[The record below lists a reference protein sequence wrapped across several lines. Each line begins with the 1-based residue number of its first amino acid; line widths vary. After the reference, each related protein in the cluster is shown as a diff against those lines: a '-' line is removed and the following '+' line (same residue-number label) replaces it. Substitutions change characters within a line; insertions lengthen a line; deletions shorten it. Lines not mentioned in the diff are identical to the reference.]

1 MRLSKSARNKWLA
14 ACLFSATVLTGFH
27 LQQMAVHA
35 SETQNTTAVTS
46 TTDATTTTSSTHSV
60 SLKSSSSVTTT
71 TSSNSQSNSSSS
83 SQSSSNSSSSSST
96 SISSTSDSKTS
107 SVISNSVGESSS
119 STPANGSNQNKET
132 DNTATDQL
140 GHLVVNAFNAVT
152 NEKINGDAFTSN
164 YQGYVGSAIK
174 DKSAFVTHIPG
185 YSFVGNADTAV
196 PDNFIGGT
204 QIANLY
210 YKPLSTIV
218 VRYVAEPNRL
228 LWTYSIPTTYATQGQ
243 LFSTT
248 DNLIPFAGYKL
259 NHVSGDANGIINQT
273 VNSLSD
279 ANPVVITYYYEPEPG
294 SISTLDTSNWIVTS
308 KTTPI
313 GATGKYSFSMYL
325 QRDQLPSIEIG
336 HYGIQPTGSNQIRT
350 NGGTTGTGSVIE
362 KVPTGPT
369 GSATTTDIN
378 TQTPTK
384 PVSLPTAPS
393 VPTATVNVVTETGK
407 PINQLTVS
415 GQPGTNVRT
424 QIQPELNNLRRQGF
438 AILSNGVKGDTKL
451 ERDNSVL
458 TVKVSQTDQ
467 QTDPF
472 QHSTMPIVTQLG
484 QASQPARQA
493 AQTVNKDQTNNS
505 NNNQRSENTTQT
517 TQQNNQKR
525 QQMIRTH
532 TTEATAKDT
541 ERNNQVHRDTIANLG
556 QSHQH
561 SAAATGSGGNQI
573 SGLAAYFISLSGK
586 INLGTRV

>member
-1 MRLSKSARNKWLA
+1 MRLSKAARNKWLA

-46 TTDATTTTSSTHSV
+46 TTDATTTSSTHSV

-96 SISSTSDSKTS
+96 SISSTNDSKTS

-119 STPANGSNQNKET
+119 SAPENGSNQNKET
-132 DNTATDQL
+132 DNTATNQL

-152 NEKINGDAFTSN
+152 NEKINGDAFTSH

-174 DKSAFVTHIPG
+174 DKSAFVTRIPG
-185 YSFVGNADTAV
+185 YSFVGNADTAI

-210 YKPLSTIV
+210 YKPFSTIV

-259 NHVSGDANGIINQT
+259 DHVSGDVNGIINQT

-279 ANPVVITYYYEPEPG
+279 ANPVVITYYYQPESG
-294 SISTLDTSNWIVTS
+294 STSTLDTSNWIVTS

-313 GATGKYSFSMYL
+313 GATGKYSFNMYL
-325 QRDQLPSIEIG
+325 QRDQLPPIEIG

-350 NGGTTGTGSVIE
+350 NGGTTGTDSVIE
-362 KVPTGPT
+362 KETT

-393 VPTATVNVVTETGK
+393 VPTATVNIVTETGK

-451 ERDNSVL
+451 GPDNSVL
-458 TVKVSQTDQ
+458 TVKVSQPDQ

-472 QHSTMPIVTQLG
+472 QHSTMPIIAQLG
-484 QASQPARQA
+484 QASQPVSHTQA
-493 AQTVNKDQTNNS
+493 TQTASNAQNS
-505 NNNQRSENTTQT
+505 NHTQRSENTNHT
-517 TQQNNQKR
+517 TQQNSQKH
-525 QQMIRTH
+525 QQIIRTH
-532 TTEATAKDT
+532 TTEATSKDT
-541 ERNNQVHRDTIANLG
+541 ERNSQVHRDTIANLG

-561 SAAATGSGGNQI
+561 SAAATGSGGNQV